1 MSMATPKGMRA
12 VRLPVNGTDAV
23 HVYSDDRRIW
33 LQLRRKVPT
42 ECDIGKP
49 SFKAALCLTPGTA
62 RKLASELLKIA
73 QLNEGKQKAKASPAA
88 KQLSAKAKQ
97 GASTPTAK

>member
-1 MSMATPKGMRA
+1 MATPKGMRA

-62 RKLASELLKIA
+62 LKLGSELLKIA
-73 QLNEGKQKAKASPAA
+73 ERNKGNVNAKNPAVAKQPTTKTKQPAA
-88 KQLSAKAKQ
+88 TKSK
-97 GASTPTAK
+97 